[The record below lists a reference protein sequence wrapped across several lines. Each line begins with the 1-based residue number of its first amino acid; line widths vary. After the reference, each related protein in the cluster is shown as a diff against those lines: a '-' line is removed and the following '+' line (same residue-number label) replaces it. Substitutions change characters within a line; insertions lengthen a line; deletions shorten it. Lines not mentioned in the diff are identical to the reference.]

1 MLHVV
6 LFLKKKHIVTP
17 LYGTENIY
25 LEDKCIFFSVFEN
38 HGAIECTCIFLSELQ
53 AV

>member
-25 LEDKCIFFSVFEN
+25 LEDKCIFFLRLKIMVQFNVHVF
-38 HGAIECTCIFLSELQ
+38 F
-53 AV
+53 V